1 MDQAL
6 SPEPQTAS
14 GEEIVYRSA
23 CRMCHGGCGV
33 LVHVKDDSIVK
44 IVGDPESPMNKGKLC
59 PMGAASMEH
68 VYSPAR
74 LKYPQRR
81 GGARGD
87 GEWQRI
93 SWDEAYEEIAARLGE
108 TIDEHGAEA
117 VWIGTGTGRH
127 HFPFVS
133 RFANALGT
141 PNWCEPGTA
150 QCFRPRVN
158 ASYLTFGDFPV
169 CNYTEDTPPEL
180 IIFWGH
186 NPLYSGPDGE
196 VGFSVREG
204 LRNKPKTIV
213 VDPRQ
218 TLLARKA
225 DLWLQLRPGTDD
237 ALALAMLNVIIDE
250 GLYDREFVGQWTH
263 GFDGL
268 TERVRKYTPEWAAPI
283 TWVPADKIRA
293 AARLYAET
301 RPSMM
306 EWGCALEHTP
316 KCIQTVRAV
325 MMLPVVTGNID
336 VPGGWAFG
344 MHALG
349 KFPHL
354 YEVMSEAQ
362 KAKRLGADQFK
373 VLGAEGST
381 LPSAHIAT
389 IFKAMRT
396 GDPYWVKAGLIFGN
410 NALATYANSKQVYE
424 SLMKLDLLV
433 VADLYMTPTAEIADI
448 VLPAA
453 SWAELDEVVGVPFVA
468 QNVVLAQQKTVQ
480 IGECKQDELIMC
492 ELARK
497 MGLEHGTETPWQVF
511 DDQLAQ
517 VLGISFEELKQKGYV
532 KPPFKY
538 YKYQDKGGFDTPTGK
553 IEIWSTRM
561 EAMGYD
567 PLPYYEEPPESPIST
582 PDLTAEYPLIMTSGA
597 RIPFYFNSEYRQL
610 PKLRK
615 GRPDPQME
623 IHPATAAENGIE
635 DGDWVWIETRRGKC
649 RQKAKLTEGIDP
661 RVVHVQHGW
670 WFPEQPGPDHGI
682 WTSNANLLTSNDPP
696 YDPAMG
702 TYQLRALLCKVAK
715 AEEPVGFA

>member
-1 MDQAL
+1 MDQIAT
-6 SPEPQTAS
+6 PEPQTS
-14 GEEIVYRSA
+14 TPKEVVYRSA

-33 LVHVKDDSIVK
+33 LVHVSGGRIVK
-44 IVGDPESPMNKGKLC
+44 IRGDPDSPLNKGKMC
-59 PMGAASMEH
+59 RMGAASMEH
-68 VYSPAR
+68 VYSPDR

-81 GGARGD
+81 KGARGA
-87 GEWQRI
+87 GQWQRI
-93 SWDEAYEEIAARLGE
+93 SWDEAYDEIAARLHDV
-108 TIDEHGAEA
+108 IDAHGAEA

-158 ASYLTFGDFPV
+158 ASYLTFGDFPI

-180 IIFWGH
+180 IVFWGH

-196 VGFSVREG
+196 VGFSVRDG
-204 LRNKPKTIV
+204 LSNGPRTIV
-213 VDPRQ
+213 VDPRR
-218 TLLARKA
+218 TYLAKKA

-237 ALALAMLNVIIDE
+237 ALALAMLNVIIGE
-250 GLYDREFVGQWTH
+250 GLYDAEFVAAWTH
-263 GFDGL
+263 GFDAL
-268 TERVRKYTPEWAAPI
+268 AERVTDCTPEWAAPI
-283 TWVPADKIRA
+283 TWVPAEKIRA
-293 AARLYAET
+293 AARLYAAT

-325 MMLPVVTGNID
+325 MMLPTVTGNID

-349 KFPHL
+349 RFPHL
-354 YEVMSEAQ
+354 YETMSEAQ
-362 KAKRLGADQFK
+362 AAKRLGADRFK

-381 LPSAHIAT
+381 LPSAHIASV
-389 IFKAMRT
+389 FKAMRT
-396 GDPYWVKAGLIFGN
+396 GDPYWIKAGLIFGN
-410 NALATYANSKQVYE
+410 NALATYANSKQVYQ
-424 SLMKLDLLV
+424 SLMKLDTLV
-433 VADLYMTPTAEIADI
+433 VADLYMTPTAEIADM

-480 IGECKQDELIMC
+480 IGECRQDELIMC

-497 MGLEHGTETPWQVF
+497 MGLEHGTETPEQVY
-511 DDQLAQ
+511 DQQLGQ
-517 VLGISFEELKQKGYV
+517 VLGITFAELKQKGFV

-538 YKYQDKGGFDTPTGK
+538 HKYTDKGRFDTPTGK

-567 PLPYYEEPPESPIST
+567 PLPHYEEPPESPLST
-582 PDLTAEYPLIMTSGA
+582 PELAGEYPLILTSGA
-597 RIPFYFNSEYRQL
+597 RIPFYFNTEYRQL
-610 PKLRK
+610 PTLRK
-615 GRPDPQME
+615 ARPDPEME
-623 IHPATAAENGIE
+623 IHPDTAAEAGIE

-649 RQKAKLTEGIDP
+649 RQKAKLTDGIDR
-661 RVVHVQHGW
+661 RVVHIQHGW
-670 WFPEQPGPDHGI
+670 WFPEEPGPEHGI
-682 WTSNANLLTSNDPP
+682 WKSNANLLTSNDPP

-702 TYQLRALLCKVAK
+702 TYQLRALMCKVARVD
-715 AEEPVGFA
+715 AAAG

>member
-1 MDQAL
+1 MDQRID
-6 SPEPQTAS
+6 PNPRITDQD
-14 GEEIVYRSA
+14 EIVYQSA

-33 LVHVKDDSIVK
+33 LVHVTGGEITK
-44 IVGDPESPMNKGKLC
+44 IAGDPESPLNKGKLC
-59 PMGAASMEH
+59 PMGAASMEQ
-68 VYSPAR
+68 VYSPQR
-74 LKYPQRR
+74 LHYPQRR
-81 GGARGD
+81 VGARGD
-87 GEWQRI
+87 GKWQRI
-93 SWDEAYEEIAARLGE
+93 SWDATYDEIADRLRPI
-108 TIDEHGAEA
+108 IDEHGAEA

-127 HFPFVS
+127 HFSFVS

-158 ASYLTFGDFPV
+158 ASYITFGDLPV
-169 CNYTEDTPPEL
+169 CNYTDDAVPEL
-180 IIFWGH
+180 ITFWGH
-186 NPLYSGPDGE
+186 NPLNSGPDGE
-196 VGFSVREG
+196 VGFGVKDA
-204 LRNKPKTIV
+204 LRGHRPKTIV
-213 VDPRQ
+213 VDPRR
-218 TLLARKA
+218 TFLARKA

-237 ALALAMLNVIIDE
+237 ALALAMLNVIIGE
-250 GLYDREFVGQWTH
+250 ELHDREFVAQWTH
-263 GFDGL
+263 GFDAL
-268 TERVRKYTPEWAAPI
+268 AERVKDCTPEWAAPI
-283 TWVPADKIRA
+283 TWVAAEKITA

-325 MMLPVVTGNID
+325 MMLPIVTGNID
-336 VPGGWAFG
+336 VPGGWSFG

-354 YEVMSEAQ
+354 YETMPEAQ
-362 KAKRLGADQFK
+362 QAKRLGADKFK

-389 IFKAMRT
+389 IFRAMRT

-410 NALATYANSKQVYE
+410 NALATYANSRQVYDT
-424 SLMKLDLLV
+424 LMKLDLLV

-453 SWAELDEVVGVPFVA
+453 SWAELDQVVGVPFVA

-480 IGECKQDELIMC
+480 VGECRQDELIMC

-497 MGLEHGTETPWQVF
+497 LGLKHGTETPEQVF
-511 DDQLAQ
+511 DDQLGQ
-517 VLGISFEELKQKGYV
+517 VLGITFEELKERGHI
-532 KPPFKY
+532 KPPFKFH
-538 YKYQDKGGFDTPTGK
+538 KHRENGGFDTPTGK

-567 PLPYYEEPPESPIST
+567 PLPNYEEPPESPVST
-582 PDLTAEYPLIMTSGA
+582 PKLADEYPLILTSGA
-597 RIPFYFNSEYRQL
+597 RIPFYFNTEYRQL
-610 PKLRK
+610 PTLRK
-615 GRPDPQME
+615 ACPDPIVE
-623 IHPATAAENGIE
+623 IHPETAARHAIE
-635 DGDWVWIETRRGKC
+635 TGDWVSIETRRGKI
-649 RQKAKLTEGIDP
+649 RQRAKVTDDIDP

-670 WFPEQPGPDHGI
+670 WFPEEPGPDHGI
-682 WTSNANLLTSNDPP
+682 WKSNANMLTSNDPP

-702 TYQLRALLCKVAK
+702 TYQLRALLCRVEK
-715 AEEPVGFA
+715 AAAPTPA